1 MKGYRDTRLL
11 EMLDYID
18 PKYIEKT
25 KKYYKSV
32 PARSAAGAKIDPKK
46 QIKYIVALVACL
58 ALLSAFIPAVTYI
71 IRNHLIFPGFYE
83 TTGDE
88 TTLTPDITSEDIT
101 TSPETAE
108 TEPGQETTEAP
119 YDGTTA
125 DPEPEYDGSRG
136 LVYKLAD
143 DGKSAWLYAM
153 GTCTDED
160 IVVASV
166 YDGLPVTMIGKE
178 ALAGYDRVE
187 SIIIPKT
194 VTSIGEGAFKNCTG
208 IKSILIP
215 DTVSVIGA
223 YAFENCTSLQTLFL
237 PDALEV
243 IDVGLFTNCSE
254 LRNVEA
260 RNKVKRIITGAF
272 YGCTSLTGLSFNGT
286 GTEWSN
292 VKKASNWHIGSAIKY
307 VHCNTGSITIS
318 PASTEILENN
328 GSAGLEYRLNGKEA
342 ILENLG
348 TCKEKNIVIASTYG
362 GYPVRQIGKG
372 VFEGCSDIES
382 VTIPETISSIGS
394 LAFADCT
401 SLKSLYIP
409 ASVKSIQPDSFRG
422 CSSLKS
428 IEVAADNAIYKS
440 VNNCLIQKDN
450 ATLILACS
458 TSVLPADRSITTIGS
473 YAFSGIGKLTV
484 LTIPEGVT
492 TIAANAIHNCK
503 DLCSVVLPSTITS
516 VDRTFI
522 SGSQSIS
529 ELKFPNGNTVYSG
542 EGCCLI
548 DKNTKTVLRGF
559 NRSVIPDW
567 VTAIGEE
574 AFLGCTDLVSIN
586 FPTSLHTIGK
596 SAFKEC
602 TSLEKIKIEGKTTIK
617 SYAFMSCTNLREVDL
632 GDSVNFDYA
641 HIFSNCTSL
650 ESIRIPESVTR
661 LVFNFSDCTKLS
673 EITLHDNIS
682 ELSGSAFSG
691 CSSLKSIYFGSK
703 IKKLPDNLF
712 LDCDSLT
719 EIIYNG
725 TMHDWYTLPKESMWN
740 KGAVNLRS
748 IKCTDGIVSPSSSQ
762 AMAGSHGLIYEI
774 SADGNYATLVG
785 FKDGIGRYTEIEIAS
800 TYYGKPVTAISD
812 EVLKELRKYS
822 GVIKL
827 PNSLEHLEKRLFALS
842 PNLKGVVIAPN
853 VNKIG
858 DEAFLGCLNLG
869 ELTFMG
875 YKSAWEKIEK
885 GDRWNYGA
893 AFTVVHCL
901 DGDIKITPHPATYD
915 GTPGLK
921 YYVSSEGYATFA
933 GIGTCTESNIV
944 IATNYMGYPVKFISQ
959 SALRGKTTVKSV
971 VIPDCIEEIPDS
983 MFYECTS
990 LVSVSIP
997 DTVKSIGQ
1005 HAFAGCTSLTEI
1017 KLPASLLKID
1027 QYAFSRCTSLKK
1039 INIPESVTEIG
1050 YYAFSSCDSIEG
1062 VYIPKSVTSL
1072 GWMYFPEINN
1082 FEIDPQN
1089 PKYAWKGNCFIDK
1102 ETKTLITMFKD
1113 AVIPD
1118 DGSVE
1123 IIGEEA
1129 FGWESGITEL
1139 ILPEGVKFMRN
1150 SSFFGF
1156 EGIEY
1161 LHLPSTFEG
1170 FDEYALTDCFDL
1182 KKITVAEGNP
1192 YYYIAGNCL
1201 IDRRTG
1207 TVILGL
1213 GTPVIPDDGSIKY
1226 IGIRAFAESA
1236 IESVKI
1242 PEGVISIGG
1251 AAFYGCTSLK
1261 EVILPESL
1269 ESIGYNAFAL
1279 CSSLDKIKIGENVRI
1294 IEGNAFSSCSALE
1307 EIILPKQIESL
1318 GEGAFR
1324 DCRNLKRVVLPQGFE
1339 GVDYL
1344 FSGCTNIEEIVLPD
1358 GIKTIGKFFFGHCD
1372 NLKNFVIPEGVT
1384 EIDYNAFYHC
1394 DALESVVIPKSVTSI
1409 GQQIFAFCPELKDV
1423 YFAGTVEE
1431 WNAVE
1436 KGKELNKNSPLTVI
1450 HCSDGDVPLS
1460 D

>member
-46 QIKYIVALVACL
+46 QIKYIVALVASL
-58 ALLSAFIPAVTYI
+58 LLLSAFIPAVTYLI
-71 IRNHLIFPGFYE
+71 QNHLSIGGIQE
-83 TTGDE
+83 TTGSD
-88 TTLTPDITSEDIT
+88 TTLAPEISSEEITS
-101 TSPETAE
+101 SPE
-108 TEPGQETTEAP
+108 PETTEP
-119 YDGTTA
+119 LYDGTTA
-125 DPEPEYDGSRG
+125 PPEIEYDGSRG
-136 LVYKLAD
+136 LVYKLSD
-143 DGKSAWLYAM
+143 DGQSAWLFGM
-153 GTCTDED
+153 GTCTDMN
-160 IVVASV
+160 IQVASV

-178 ALAGYDRVE
+178 ALAGYDRVR
-187 SIIIPKT
+187 SITIPET
-194 VTSIGEGAFKNCTG
+194 VTEIGEGAFKNCTG
-208 IKSILIP
+208 LEGIVIP
-215 DTVSVIGA
+215 DAVSVIGA

-237 PDALEV
+237 PDALGV
-243 IDVGLFTNCSE
+243 IDVGLFTNCSG

-318 PASTEILENN
+318 SASSEILENN

-409 ASVKSIQPDSFRG
+409 ASVESIRSDSFRG

-428 IEVAADNAIYKS
+428 IEIAADNAIYKS

-473 YAFSGIGKLTV
+473 YAFSGIDNLTV

-529 ELKFPNGNTVYSG
+529 ELSFPKGNTVYSS

-559 NRSVIPDW
+559 AQSVIPDW
-567 VTAIGEE
+567 VTAIGDE

-586 FPTSLHTIGK
+586 FPTSLQIIGK

-617 SYAFMSCTNLREVDL
+617 TYAFMYCSSLYDVEL
-632 GDSVNFDYA
+632 GDSVKFDYS
-641 HIFSNCTSL
+641 HIFAYCTSL
-650 ESIRIPESVTR
+650 ESIRIPKGVTR
-661 LVFNFSDCTKLS
+661 LSSNFEGCTKLTQV
-673 EITLHDNIS
+673 ILHDDITNI
-682 ELSGSAFSG
+682 GSFYG
-691 CSSLKSIYFGSK
+691 CSALKSVYFGPK
-703 IKKLPDNLF
+703 INEIRDNTFYGCSDLI
-712 LDCDSLT
+712 
-719 EIIYNG
+719 EIVYGG
-725 TMHDWYTLPKESMWN
+725 TQHDWYTLSKGSKW
-740 KGAVNLRS
+740 KTGAVNLRS
-748 IKCTDGIVSPSSSQ
+748 IKCTDGILSPSASQ

-812 EVLKELRKYS
+812 EVLKDLRKYS
-822 GVIKL
+822 GVLVLSNNIAQL
-827 PNSLEHLEKRLFALS
+827 GDRLFALN
-842 PNLKGVVIAPN
+842 PNIKGVVIAPN
-853 VNKIG
+853 VTSIG
-858 DEAFLGCLNLG
+858 AEAFLGCLNLG

-875 YKSAWEKIEK
+875 YKSEWEKIEK

-893 AFTVVHCL
+893 AFTVVHCT
-901 DGDIKITPHPATYD
+901 DGDIEIAPHPAAYD

-959 SALRGKTTVKSV
+959 NALRGKTIVKSV

-990 LVSVSIP
+990 LISISIP

-1005 HAFAGCTSLTEI
+1005 HAFAGCTSLAEI

-1027 QYAFSRCTSLKK
+1027 QYAFARCTSLKK
-1039 INIPESVTEIG
+1039 IKIPESVTEIG

-1102 ETKTLITMFKD
+1102 ETKTLITMFKG

-1129 FGWESGITEL
+1129 FGWERGITEL
-1139 ILPEGVKFMRN
+1139 ILPEGVKYMRN

-1170 FDEYALTDCFDL
+1170 FDEYALRDCFDL

-1192 YYYIAGNCL
+1192 YYYVAGNCL
-1201 IDRRTG
+1201 IEKASG
-1207 TVILGL
+1207 TVILALEGF
-1213 GTPVIPDDGSIKY
+1213 VIPNDGSIKH
-1226 IGIRAFAESA
+1226 IGDRAFKSLN
-1236 IESVKI
+1236 IESVTI
-1242 PEGVISIGG
+1242 PEGVISIGTG
-1251 AAFYGCTSLK
+1251 AFSESLLK
-1261 EVILPESL
+1261 EIILPESL
-1269 ESIGYNAFAL
+1269 ESIGNGAFRACVAL
-1279 CSSLDKIKIGENVRI
+1279 KKIELGENVKHI
-1294 IEGNAFSSCSALE
+1294 GTEAFAGCEALE
-1307 EIILPKQIESL
+1307 EIVLPKQIESI
-1318 GEGAFR
+1318 GESAFTS
-1324 DCRNLKRVVLPQGFE
+1324 CRSLKSVVLPQGFE
-1339 GVDYL
+1339 GADYL
-1344 FSGCTNIEEIVLPD
+1344 FSGCTKLEEVVLPE
-1358 GIKTIGKFFFGHCD
+1358 GLKRIGKFFFGHC
-1372 NLKNFVIPEGVT
+1372 NSLKNIDIPESVT
-1384 EIDYNAFYHC
+1384 EIDYDAFYHC
-1394 DALESVVIPKSVTSI
+1394 DAIESLVIPKSVTSI
-1409 GQQIFAFCPELKDV
+1409 GSDAFAFCTALTDLR
-1423 YFAGTVEE
+1423 FAGSVEE
-1431 WNAVE
+1431 WKAVAKSE
-1436 KGKELNKNSPLTVI
+1436 RWKDKSYLTKI
-1450 HCSDGDVPLS
+1450 HCTDGDT
-1460 D
+1460 DA